1 MNRHIKKYF
10 FYLLGIYYD
19 FQGRYELSVKAYSEV
34 MRFRYFFLNTQTRF
48 SKAYKKSKE
57 KSYLLVMGGVGDFLQ
72 CLPYMLNNRS
82 NNYVV
87 CSHFKNA
94 HLFFDTLKINIKHFY
109 IYSNYPELGASRIL
123 LRNLGNVYR
132 CPRNLFFT
140 ESKFPLFISK
150 TKFENNYPTLG
161 VHFSRSQFR
170 LIDETNRNALQSFLP
185 LSFISLLMEHLSKL
199 NINIILFGTKKE
211 ITSYGLRQNNKLKFA
226 NHKNIVNN
234 LSLVPQCDVF
244 LGSDSVFK
252 SMSSMLRIPTILLK
266 ANINE
271 NFGSRMF
278 IDPYVKEGVMYKLV
292 YKNISDGEM
301 RLLSNCTINL
311 LFDLLNQKLK
321 TTEPKKKEE

>member
-34 MRFRYFFLNTQTRF
+34 MRYRYFFLNTQTRF

-87 CSHFKNA
+87 CTHFKNA
-94 HLFFDTLKINIKHFY
+94 NLFFDTLKINIKHFY
-109 IYSNYPELGASRIL
+109 FYSNYPELGASRIL
-123 LRNLGNVYR
+123 LRNLGKVYR

-140 ESKFPLFISK
+140 ESKFPLFTPK
-150 TKFENNYPTLG
+150 TCFENNYPTLG

-185 LSFISLLMEHLSKL
+185 LSFIRLLMEDLSKL
-199 NINIILFGTKKE
+199 NINVILFGTQKE
-211 ITSYGLRQNNKLKFA
+211 IKSYGLRQNNKLKFA

-252 SMSSMLRIPTILLK
+252 SMSSMLRIPTMLLK
-266 ANINE
+266 ANTNE

-278 IDPYVKEGVMYKLV
+278 IDPYIKEGVMYKLV
-292 YKNISDGEM
+292 YKNALNEEM
-301 RLLSNCTINL
+301 LLLSQRTINL
-311 LFDLLNQKLK
+311 LLDLVKVKLQNSK
-321 TTEPKKKEE
+321 RKE